1 MFVGDE
7 VRAQAR
13 LAVARTRLAALLA
26 GSGLMAASS
35 QAFGDGLARIGPLGP
50 VPGLSKLVQ
59 IRASDPVQRGA
70 ATFMSVRWE
79 AAGAGERLFPV
90 LDADITMV
98 PDGEDATL
106 IGLQGVYRPP
116 GGPAGALLDR
126 AILHRVAAATIRSF
140 LSCLAAAIQEPGC
153 RRGRSRPRRGTPQPG
168 HAGAHLTDPT
178 RPGLT

>member
-13 LAVARTRLAALLA
+13 PAVARTRLAALLA

-140 LSCLAAAIQEPGC
+140 LSCLAAAIQEPAVDGAEAA
-153 RRGRSRPRRGTPQPG
+153 RDAAPRSPATPE
-168 HAGAHLTDPT
+168 LT
-178 RPGLT
+178 